1 MQKEVYIYNCLQ
13 YILTRLLILIL
24 ILLLSACKNEYTP
37 RPKGYFRID
46 FPEKKYQ
53 EYKSDC
59 PYTFEYP
66 VYGVIVEY
74 NRYNSEPCWIDI
86 EFPKNKGKIHITYKT
101 LNNNLARHIEDIRTL
116 AYKHLIK
123 ADDIIENQIIF
134 PERKV
139 FGLLYNIEGN
149 TASSVNFFITDSI
162 ENFFSGALYFYVKPN
177 KDSLDPVISFFKK
190 DIEHLIETFKWN

>member
-1 MQKEVYIYNCLQ
+1 M
-13 YILTRLLILIL
+13 
-24 ILLLSACKNEYTP
+24 
-37 RPKGYFRID
+37 
-46 FPEKKYQ
+46 
-53 EYKSDC
+53 
-59 PYTFEYP
+59 
-66 VYGVIVEY
+66 
-74 NRYNSEPCWIDI
+74 
-86 EFPKNKGKIHITYKT
+86 
-101 LNNNLARHIEDIRTL
+101 